1 MPQGESFCTI
11 NDDGI
16 WNANFFLLNNMAFL
30 SSSLMFLRHT
40 FVRSFES

>member
-1 MPQGESFCTI
+1 MVQGESFCTI

-16 WNANFFLLNNMAFL
+16 CNWNVNFSPSLD
-30 SSSLMFLRHT
+30 SSLMFLRDT